1 MTQGISQLYCS
12 NRSIEIFSFN
22 EGIREV
28 VTTSNSM
35 CERLKALWDVI
46 SL

>member
-22 EGIREV
+22 KGIREV

-35 CERLKALWDVI
+35 SERLKALWDVI